1 MDHRDMTEP
10 PAGGSGWPGAVRSG
24 IDGVSAVLNV
34 LGTVLIFGLVILVN
48 ADVAGRT
55 FFLAPV
61 SGVPEIVSMSIVA
74 IVFLQV
80 AQAFRM
86 GRFTRTDA
94 FLAIVSRRFPR
105 ARAAIEL
112 VYGVAALALVWFLLS
127 ASWPLF
133 RKEWDRGTYV
143 GTVGDFTFP
152 AWPAKLIIVIG
163 STALLL
169 QLAVT
174 VVLSARALLGGPAEY
189 DGRRLPGGTPS

>member
-1 MDHRDMTEP
+1 MTHRDETEP
-10 PAGGSGWPGAVRSG
+10 PHGGSGWPGTVRAG
-24 IDGVSAVLNV
+24 IDHLSAILNV
-34 LGTVLIFGLVILVN
+34 IGTLLIFGLVILVN

-55 FFLAPV
+55 FFLAPI

-94 FLAIVSRRFPR
+94 FLSIIASRYPR
-105 ARAAIEL
+105 VRAAIEL
-112 VYGVAALALVWFLLS
+112 VYGLAALALVWFLLS
-127 ASWPLF
+127 ASYPMF
-133 RKEWDRGTYV
+133 RREWDRGTYV

-152 AWPAKLIIVIG
+152 AWPAKFIIVVG
-163 STALLL
+163 CVALIL

-174 VVLSARALLGGPAEY
+174 VILATRALMGGTAEY
-189 DGRRLPGGTPS
+189 DGRSANRGTRP